1 MRFIIDRFEGDYA
14 ICQGEEGDMEEIER
28 TKIPSDSKEGVV
40 LILEGDK
47 FFIDKEET
55 SRLKENIDKLMEEVW
70 GK

>member
-28 TKIPSDSKEGVV
+28 TKIPSDSKEGDV